1 MVRFAKGDDVR
12 LEGEAH
18 QSFCP
23 GLGASAVNAFDQ
35 AAKRQRLLLE
45 VVFHGSKIRRNVAQ

>member
-1 MVRFAKGDDVR
+1 
-12 LEGEAH
+12 
-18 QSFCP
+18 
-23 GLGASAVNAFDQ
+23 LGASAVNAFDQ